1 MHIIFRL
8 LLSLLLV
15 LRPSAA
21 LPQSNF
27 DDLPNLGDAS
37 GQVIS
42 PKQDKELGA
51 YFMRQIRQAGMVLD
65 DVETTSYLEALGH
78 KLAIHSENPGYGFT
92 FFLVDDASINA
103 FAGPGGYIG
112 ANVGLILAAESESEL
127 AGVMAHEIAHV
138 TQRHLARSFQ
148 AQERMSLPTTAAI
161 LAAILIGAAADP
173 GAGAA
178 ALTAASA
185 AGMQHQINFTR
196 ANEKEADRVGIQTLA
211 DADFDPYGMPGF
223 FERLQKNSKLYG
235 TRPPEFLSTH
245 PVTTNRISEATS
257 RADTYPKVKKYT
269 NLGFLLI
276 QAKLRV
282 NNFDNPKQVLAD
294 VRRYE
299 GKSGG
304 KSPVEQY
311 EFALLLSKNE
321 NHNEALPIMQQLQKN
336 DPDRITYRLAL
347 TRILRATKQE
357 REALDIYE
365 DSLELYP
372 GELTVILP
380 YATTLIAAGDADKAF
395 SLLSEITSDNQADPK
410 IYKLLAQAAG
420 ATNHPIQTHTAMS
433 RYYFLNGYTN
443 QAIEQ
448 LKLAEKSPGLSS
460 YQTAR
465 IQAGIANLEALLEV
479 EKQQ

>member
-15 LRPSAA
+15 LRPSAT

-51 YFMRQIRQAGMVLD
+51 YFMRQIRQAGLVLD

-138 TQRHLARSFQ
+138 TQRHLARSFE

-185 AGMQHQINFTR
+185 AGMQRQINFTR

-211 DADFDPYGMPGF
+211 DAGFDPYGMPAF

-245 PVTTNRISEATS
+245 PVTTNRIAEATS
-257 RADTYPKVKKYT
+257 RADTYPKVKEYT
-269 NLGFLLI
+269 NLDFLLL

-321 NHNEALPIMQQLQKN
+321 QHNEALPIMQKLQKN

-365 DSLELYP
+365 DTLELYP

-380 YATTLIAAGDADKAF
+380 YATTLMAAGDADKAY

-420 ATNHPIQTHTAMS
+420 ATSHPIQTHTAMS

-465 IQAGIANLEALLEV
+465 IQAGIANLEALLEA
-479 EKQQ
+479 EKQ